1 MKWAGAL
8 FDAWD
13 RGSGAIALAAGILLL
28 GLAMPSV
35 PLQRAVFDYI
45 VVFDISQS
53 MNVEDYELDGAQ
65 VSRLDYAREAA
76 RRALRAL
83 PCGSRVGW
91 GAFTG
96 NRTLLLLAPVE
107 VCGSYNDLLASLAQ
121 IDGRMRWAD
130 ASEIAKG
137 VYWALQA
144 AHSINSAPNIVFVS
158 DGQEA
163 PPLES
168 DQLPSLLDKVKDHP
182 IRGWLVGAGGDEPSP
197 IPKIDPDGT
206 RHGFWRA
213 DEVLQSESA
222 IDGATPGLEHFSA
235 LREQHLQRLARD
247 LHLEYAR
254 LTDLTSLS
262 DAMKDRR
269 FARRRQ
275 VPTDLS
281 WVAAALALVLLAIRF
296 RPALP
301 PANNLRCS
309 ALPGAMRCPS
319 GTRDPAS

>member
-1 MKWAGAL
+1 MRL
-8 FDAWD
+8 D
-13 RGSGAIALAAGILLL
+13 RGSAAIALAAAILLL
-28 GLAMPSV
+28 GLAMPTV
-35 PLQRAVFDYI
+35 PLQRSVFDYI

-53 MNVEDYELDGAQ
+53 MNVEDYERDGAH
-65 VSRLDYAREAA
+65 VSRLDYARDAA
-76 RRALRAL
+76 RHALDKL

-107 VCGSYNDLLASLAQ
+107 VCANYNDLLVSLAQ
-121 IDGRMRWAD
+121 IDGRMRWSD

-137 VYWALQA
+137 IYWAIEA
-144 AHSINSAPNIVFVS
+144 AQSTASHPNILLVT

-163 PPLES
+163 PPLQS
-168 DQLPSLLDKVKDHP
+168 DELPSLLDRVKDHP
-182 IRGWLVGAGGDEPSP
+182 VRGWLVGAGGDDPTP
-197 IPKIDPDGT
+197 IPKIDAAGNH
-206 RHGFWRA
+206 HGFWRA

-235 LREQHLQRLARD
+235 LREQHLTNLAQRLELD
-247 LHLEYAR
+247 YAR

-262 DAMKDRR
+262 DALQDAR

-281 WVAAALALVLLAIRF
+281 WLAAALALALLAVRF
-296 RPALP
+296 RPQF
-301 PANNLRCS
+301 PAVS
-309 ALPGAMRCPS
+309 P
-319 GTRDPAS
+319 TQ

>member
-1 MKWAGAL
+1 MKWARGFLA
-8 FDAWD
+8 AWD
-13 RGSGAIALAAGILLL
+13 RGSRAIALAAGILLL
-28 GLAMPSV
+28 GLAIPTV

-65 VSRLDYAREAA
+65 VSRLNFARDAA

-107 VCGSYNDLLASLAQ
+107 VCSNYNDLLASLAQ
-121 IDGRMRWAD
+121 IDGRMRWAE

-137 VYWALQA
+137 VYWAIQA
-144 AHSINSAPNIVFVS
+144 AHSINSTPNIVFVS

-168 DQLPSLLDKVKDHP
+168 AQPPGLLEKLKDHP
-182 IRGWLVGAGGDEPSP
+182 IRGWLVGAGGDEPGP

-222 IDGATPGLEHFSA
+222 IDGATPGLEHFSG
-235 LREQHLQRLARD
+235 LREQHLEALAQ
-247 LHLEYAR
+247 HLNLDYAR
-254 LTDLTSLS
+254 LTDRTSLG
-262 DAMKDRR
+262 DVMTDRR

-275 VPTDLS
+275 VPTDIS
-281 WVAAALALVLLAIRF
+281 WLAAALALVLLTVRL
-296 RPALP
+296 RP
-301 PANNLRCS
+301 
-309 ALPGAMRCPS
+309 
-319 GTRDPAS
+319 T